1 MMDKNKKIQ
10 EGKFEDILVEIK
22 TMINKY
28 YENIGRFG
36 EVTDTTMEDLITDI
50 DEILSGARLSEKKMI
65 LTKLEEDTTEE

>member
-65 LTKLEEDTTEE
+65 LTKLEESDVTN

>member
-1 MMDKNKKIQ
+1 MMDKNEECQ

-36 EVTDTTMEDLITDI
+36 EVTDTTMEDLIADI
-50 DEILSGARLSEKKMI
+50 DEILTGARLSKKKMI
-65 LTKLEEDTTEE
+65 LTKLEEGDVTN